1 MSVLQLGQPGVVV
14 PQVGLTLAADQLHVV
29 LVLTLLPPGPDTE
42 NVVTEPAVSPVVP
55 VLVPLLPGAV
65 EDEDRQADVVVS
77 VLLVQ
82 AELVVV
88 VPDLPT
94 ANDVGLA
101 EAGGHVLYVP
111 VETLPS
117 HCNHYHYY

>member
-1 MSVLQLGQPGVVV
+1 MSVLELGQPGVVV
-14 PQVGLTLAADQLHVV
+14 PQVGLALTADQLHVV
-29 LVLTLLPPGPDTE
+29 VVLTGRPPGPDTE
-42 NVVTEPAVSPVVP
+42 NVVTQSAVRPVVP

-65 EDEDRQADVVVS
+65 EDEDRQAEVVVS

-101 EAGGHVLYVP
+101 EAGGHVL
-111 VETLPS
+111 
-117 HCNHYHYY
+117 

>member
-65 EDEDRQADVVVS
+65 EDEDRQAEVVVS

-101 EAGGHVLYVP
+101 EAGGHVL
-111 VETLPS
+111 
-117 HCNHYHYY
+117 

>member
-14 PQVGLTLAADQLHVV
+14 PELGLTLAADQLHVIV
-29 LVLTLLPPGPDTE
+29 VLTLLPPGPDTE
-42 NVVTEPAVSPVVP
+42 DVVTDPAVSPVVP

-65 EDEDRQADVVVS
+65 EDEDRQPEVVVS

-88 VPDLPT
+88 VPDLPA

-101 EAGGHVLYVP
+101 QAGGHVL
-111 VETLPS
+111 
-117 HCNHYHYY
+117 